1 MLYLISL
8 HQLKTA
14 SRYLIMSLHI
24 PLILKIHNYLGAQRR
39 IGYSILTRMG
49 FGRNGLSRGKS
60 YEKVE
65 MGEALDHLYNSKKI
79 LENFISAL
87 TEAAR
92 QNKEKLA
99 ELDLARS
106 FVKVL
111 AEDGERKRKK

>member
-1 MLYLISL
+1 
-8 HQLKTA
+8 
-14 SRYLIMSLHI
+14 MSLHI

-111 AEDGERKRKK
+111 EDGERKRKK

>member
-1 MLYLISL
+1 
-8 HQLKTA
+8 
-14 SRYLIMSLHI
+14 
-24 PLILKIHNYLGAQRR
+24 
-39 IGYSILTRMG
+39 MG

-111 AEDGERKRKK
+111 EDGERKRKK